1 MATTE
6 TFVHGRLYPI
16 PLADLQPDPNQLQTL
31 YHQGISATQGN
42 TILDPGIRSFS
53 ENSRRLT

>member
-6 TFVHGRLYPI
+6 TFVRGRLYQM
-16 PLADLQPDPNQLQTL
+16 PLADLQPDPKQLQTL
-31 YHQGISATQGN
+31 YHPGISATQGN

-53 ENSRRLT
+53 ENNRRFI